1 MFIKQSR
8 YGAMALMVRSHRANQ
23 GYTLSTESN
32 FFHSN
37 LPLLA
42 YLEPH
47 RLFSPFLITPRML
60 HLGCMKV
67 RVSKAVKAG
76 LVPLLN
82 RKKAIATARQKSV
95 RTAQDLSLHVTNTI

>member
-1 MFIKQSR
+1 
-8 YGAMALMVRSHRANQ
+8 MALMVRFTEQIRVV
-23 GYTLSTESN
+23 LSVLKEQ

-37 LPLLA
+37 VAHLLFFLA

-60 HLGCMKV
+60 DLGCMKV
-67 RVSKAVKAG
+67 RVPKAVKAG

-82 RKKAIATARQKSV
+82 RKKAIATAWQKSV
-95 RTAQDLSLHVTNTI
+95 RTTQDLSLHVISSI